1 MLEELRQVVWEC
13 NLELP
18 KYKLVVMTSGN
29 VSGRDPKTGYVVIK
43 PSGYSYEKLTPE
55 DLVVV
60 DLYGNVI
67 EGYLKPSVDT
77 DTHLYIYRNRPDV
90 GGIVHTHSTF
100 ASTFAVLGEPIPP
113 CLTASAMLGG
123 EVPIGKFV
131 AIGGEEI
138 GKELLAKIGDKLTII
153 MQNHGVFTIGK
164 DAHQATKVAIEIEE
178 IAKITYFALLRG
190 NPIILTEEQI
200 KETQGLYDNIYGQ
213 K

>member
-138 GKELLAKIGDKLTII
+138 GKELLAKIGDKLAII

-200 KETQGLYDNIYGQ
+200 KETQRLYDNIYGQ

>member
-178 IAKITYFALLRG
+178 IAKITYFALLS
-190 NPIILTEEQI
+190 
-200 KETQGLYDNIYGQ
+200 
-213 K
+213 